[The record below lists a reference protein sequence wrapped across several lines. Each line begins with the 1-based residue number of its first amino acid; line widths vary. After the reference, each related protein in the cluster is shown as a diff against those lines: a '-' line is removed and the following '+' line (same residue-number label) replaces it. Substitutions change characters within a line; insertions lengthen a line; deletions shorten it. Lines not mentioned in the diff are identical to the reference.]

1 VSRPLTWKLTQI
13 EVLVE
18 SEQHS
23 REPTAHSSCP
33 LACGAHA
40 HDHHPPL
47 VTYRP
52 PPPPPEMQHPHSR
65 AGSHAHQQAAT
76 HSGGRQRRSSRPQ
89 LVSHFGGPRW
99 CLFVT
104 GGRASERLRKAAAGT
119 AAEKCSS
126 WNATHATAPSCPKA
140 TRSSRP
146 HLHYALY
153 PRLRPLSPSGYR
165 PSARLQHRVLVSVRA

>member
-1 VSRPLTWKLTQI
+1 MKCLSKASSTPVSRPRTAAAPLRVVRTLTTTTLP
-13 EVLVE
+13 
-18 SEQHS
+18 SS
-23 REPTAHSSCP
+23 PTA
-33 LACGAHA
+33 
-40 HDHHPPL
+40 
-47 VTYRP
+47 R
-52 PPPPPEMQHPHSR
+52 PPPPEMQHPHSR

-104 GGRASERLRKAAAGT
+104 GGRANERPRKAAAGT